1 MCCWT
6 SGHRVHWFATRAIST
21 PVGRKSGDSIGG
33 KGDTLHYFPA
43 PSTVKSLAI
52 SAFTSPEAKTMYV
65 MAVPFPLS
73 NTQDWKLPSTDTLW
87 DVLLNFCFTG
97 GDNTDL
103 PAILGL
109 LDSSLLSKEEPSL
122 IYV

>member
-1 MCCWT
+1 MM
-6 SGHRVHWFATRAIST
+6 S
-21 PVGRKSGDSIGG
+21 
-33 KGDTLHYFPA
+33 
-43 PSTVKSLAI
+43 
-52 SAFTSPEAKTMYV
+52 V
-65 MAVPFPLS
+65 MAVRFPLS
-73 NTQDWKLPSTDTLW
+73 NTQDWKLPLTDTLW

>member
-1 MCCWT
+1 
-6 SGHRVHWFATRAIST
+6 
-21 PVGRKSGDSIGG
+21 
-33 KGDTLHYFPA
+33 
-43 PSTVKSLAI
+43 
-52 SAFTSPEAKTMYV
+52 MYI

-73 NTQDWKLPSTDTLW
+73 NTQDWKLPLTDTLW

-97 GDNTDL
+97 GYNTDL

-109 LDSSLLSKEEPSL
+109 LDFSLLSKEEPSL